1 MKGTQKSD
9 SCFESNY
16 LKEVFESTDILL
28 TERQPKNMFKLP
40 KNAAYYSEQ
49 ITNQN
54 KKGV

>member
-1 MKGTQKSD
+1 MKGIQKSD
-9 SCFESNY
+9 SCFESNH
-16 LKEVFESTDILL
+16 LKEVFDSTNILL

-40 KNAAYYSEQ
+40 KNATYYLEQ